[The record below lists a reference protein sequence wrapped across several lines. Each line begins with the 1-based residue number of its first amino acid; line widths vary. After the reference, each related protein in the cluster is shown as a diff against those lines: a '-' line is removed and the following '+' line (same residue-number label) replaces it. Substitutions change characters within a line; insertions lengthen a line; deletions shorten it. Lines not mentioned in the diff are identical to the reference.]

1 MATTKKGKDKDLGSV
16 VAELD
21 IIKRLLILQLM
32 TSGVQTTDIAKAVG
46 VAKSTISKLVPAREI
61 KKLS

>member
-1 MATTKKGKDKDLGSV
+1 MATNKKGKDKDLGSV

-21 IIKRLLILQLM
+21 NIKRLLILQLI
-32 TSGVQTTDIAKAVG
+32 TSGVQANDIAKALR
-46 VAKSTISKLVPAREI
+46 VAKSTISKLVPAREV